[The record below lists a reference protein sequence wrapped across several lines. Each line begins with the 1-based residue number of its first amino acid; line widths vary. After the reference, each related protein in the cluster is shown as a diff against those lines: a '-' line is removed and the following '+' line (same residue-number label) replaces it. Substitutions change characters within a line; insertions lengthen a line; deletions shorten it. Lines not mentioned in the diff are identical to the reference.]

1 MGQGYFD
8 IRYHIL
14 RNPNWTLEEK
24 QRLIMDFW
32 YDDDDYEEALEQWE
46 LDEPYEKVLKPTTSK
61 K

>member
-14 RNPNWTLEEK
+14 RNPNWALEEK

-46 LDEPYEKVLKPTTSK
+46 LDEPYDKF
-61 K
+61 